1 MVPEIIYCADGNK
14 RFASIAIESGFTYGA
29 QLPNTVYHPPEFVDQ
44 DWRSPDLERYVDA
57 VATHLPRM
65 ASVLDLEKMDQID
78 EVLRWSYAIAPYVR
92 DCIIIIPKVTGA
104 IACLP
109 REIGDV
115 PIRLG
120 YSVPTLFGASSVS
133 LVEFLGW
140 SVHLLGGSPL
150 AQFQLYGDNG
160 QRRLIEAP
168 RLNIVSV
175 DCNYHQMM
183 AVRYNRFFVCS
194 PNKSY
199 KDKYWPTIVEA
210 DGEKWGDG
218 SNKADAPYEA
228 FRRSSINI
236 MNAWKRNGS
245 HV

>member
-1 MVPEIIYCADGNK
+1 MIPEIIYCADGNK

-44 DWRSPDLERYVDA
+44 NWKSPDLDRYVDA
-57 VATHLPRM
+57 VVTHLPRM

-78 EVLRWSYAIAPYVR
+78 EVLRWSCAISPYVR
-92 DCIIIIPKVTGA
+92 DCIIIIPKVSGA
-104 IACLP
+104 IKHLP
-109 REIGDV
+109 REIEGI

-140 SVHLLGGSPL
+140 PIHLLGGGPI
-150 AQFQLYGDNG
+150 AQLGLYGDNG
-160 QRRLIEAP
+160 VRRLLDAP
-168 RLNIVSV
+168 RLNVVSV
-175 DCNYHQMM
+175 DCNYHLLM
-183 AVRYNRFFVCS
+183 ATRYNQFFVRL
-194 PNKSY
+194 PNRSY
-199 KDKYWPTIVEA
+199 KNRYWPTIVEA

-236 MNAWKRNGS
+236 MNAWKCNDS